1 MLNWHPLD
9 LQYWWQILFTLI
21 VVNTLYHAPSFLSK
35 PKKILKI
42 LTKNVNPPN
51 WMSEQVSICWI
62 PGLLTERKHF
72 QVPLV
77 IWILLDEMTLAE
89 AVSYLFGQCVTWM
102 LHHPD
107 IFILFSFFENYPLF
121 VSNVKNDLKISYFR
135 SASIINNSILW
146 LTKL

>member
-1 MLNWHPLD
+1 MISSI
-9 LQYWWQILFTLI
+9 YWWQILFTLI

-107 IFILFSFFENYPLF
+107 NFIFFIFWKLPFVCIKRQKWFKDKLFSKCFNHQ
-121 VSNVKNDLKISYFR
+121 
-135 SASIINNSILW
+135 
-146 LTKL
+146 